1 MEKEF
6 EKEWIHVYVG
16 PYHFH
21 VPLELTQ
28 LNQLWVL
35 GCSVVSDSAGPM
47 DCSPPSSSASGISQA
62 KILEWV
68 AISYSKASSRPRDQ
82 TCVS

>member
-35 GCSVVSDSAGPM
+35 G
-47 DCSPPSSSASGISQA
+47 
-62 KILEWV
+62 
-68 AISYSKASSRPRDQ
+68 
-82 TCVS
+82 